1 MARMNDWD
9 AFERYKAQLRGY
21 EEHAYNRFSTR
32 MPASL
37 TEAFERS
44 IMNSD
49 TSFTYQRIQYKNTMP
64 GRFIQ
69 VIGDGREIRPL
80 SCMQLRTNFL
90 SSRERYSV
98 AQMPMMPSTFE
109 DDPSDPIVSRA
120 FKTVTLSS
128 FVAISMSTL
137 DSRARHFTLYFADK
151 FIDGAASFSPI
162 FFESNCAR
170 VPDNAPAEEYLTWP
184 RRTGKSDF
192 LARFTS

>member
-21 EEHAYNRFSTR
+21 EDHANNRFSTR

-44 IMNSD
+44 MMNSD
-49 TSFTYQRIQYKNTMP
+49 TSFTYQHIQYKNTMP

-69 VIGDGREIRPL
+69 VIGDNREIRPL
-80 SCMQLRTNFL
+80 SCMQLRANFL
-90 SSRERYSV
+90 SSRERFNI
-98 AQMPMMPSTFE
+98 AHMPMMPSTFE

-128 FVAISMSTL
+128 FVAVSMSTL

-151 FIDGAASFSPI
+151 FIDGVASFSPV
-162 FFESNCAR
+162 FFESNGAR

-184 RRTGKSDF
+184 RRTAKSEF
-192 LARFTS
+192 LAIFTS

>member
-21 EEHAYNRFSTR
+21 EDHASSRFSTR
-32 MPASL
+32 MPACL

-44 IMNSD
+44 MMNGD
-49 TSFTYQRIQYKNTMP
+49 TSFTYQHIQYKNTMP

-69 VIGDGREIRPL
+69 VVGDSREIRPL
-80 SCMQLRTNFL
+80 SSMQLRTNFL
-90 SSRERYSV
+90 SSRERYNV
-98 AQMPMMPSTFE
+98 AHMPMVPPTFE
-109 DDPSDPIVSRA
+109 ENPSDPLVSRA
-120 FKTVTLSS
+120 FKTVALSS

-137 DSRARHFTLYFADK
+137 DRRGRHFTLYFADK
-151 FIDGAASFSPI
+151 FIDEAVSFSPI
-162 FFESNCAR
+162 FFESKDAR

-184 RRTGKSDF
+184 RRTGRNEL

>member
-21 EEHAYNRFSTR
+21 EDHANDRFSTR

-44 IMNSD
+44 MMNSD
-49 TSFTYQRIQYKNTMP
+49 TSFTYQHIQYKNTMP

-69 VIGDGREIRPL
+69 VIGDSRVIRPL

-90 SSRERYSV
+90 SSRERFNI
-98 AQMPMMPSTFE
+98 AHMPMVPSTFE

-162 FFESNCAR
+162 FFESNGAR

-184 RRTGKSDF
+184 RRTAKSEF

>member
-21 EEHAYNRFSTR
+21 EDHANNRFSTR

-44 IMNSD
+44 MMNGD
-49 TSFTYQRIQYKNTMP
+49 TSFTYQHIQYKNTML

-69 VIGDGREIRPL
+69 VIGDSRVIRPL

-90 SSRERYSV
+90 SSRERFNI
-98 AQMPMMPSTFE
+98 AHMPMMPSTFE

-151 FIDGAASFSPI
+151 FIDGAAIFSPI
-162 FFESNCAR
+162 FFESNGAR

-184 RRTGKSDF
+184 RRTAKSEF